1 MDQLRRL
8 SNRSN
13 AQICVICLNKVT
25 RFDRWLK
32 CKHLFHQK
40 CITTWFE
47 TSIECPV
54 CRMELDDDPL
64 IIFRKNVENNLK
76 EKQEEVVQNYKEAI
90 RTLELE
96 NTMLR
101 RRLAV
106 QHFL

>member
-1 MDQLRRL
+1 
-8 SNRSN
+8 
-13 AQICVICLNKVT
+13 
-25 RFDRWLK
+25 
-32 CKHLFHQK
+32 
-40 CITTWFE
+40 
-47 TSIECPV
+47 
-54 CRMELDDDPL
+54 MELDDDPL